1 MNLIARPPIY
11 GSGLDCDELPAE
23 KSRQARTRNL
33 PRLIDAGP
41 VVARRQAGKLRRDQ
55 TGSNNR
61 ADAQLSKPK
70 PISNSAF
77 QLNNHA
83 FEPGLFEP
91 KSLLPGNGIFRAETK
106 RPKRLQRVRDAVA
119 ETKSR

>member
-1 MNLIARPPIY
+1 APRFARDIEIDTPC
-11 GSGLDCDELPAE
+11 G
-23 KSRQARTRNL
+23 
-33 PRLIDAGP
+33 RLISISSASHLTIYLSPALHEAGCDNGAFAP
-41 VVARRQAGKLRRDQ
+41 SRCY
-55 TGSNNR
+55 

-91 KSLLPGNGIFRAETK
+91 KVCLLCASPHSGPPQKRTPGSPRYRGLYRLLPQLVG
-106 RPKRLQRVRDAVA
+106 
-119 ETKSR
+119 SS